1 MEISSK
7 RYNEIKTNNYLKTN
21 LFFLFNGLNRNSN
34 DWILIEQ
41 NLKKINF
48 KYYKIFNKISKLSI
62 KKSIYKN
69 FTITLNG
76 ITFIVL
82 PIKVTK
88 KLKHIE
94 LNKLELFLFNLLA
107 VKLNNKIYSSIQVKN
122 LNCLNYYEN
131 KLLFYQYRITNLKIY
146 LL

>member
-1 MEISSK
+1 MEITSK
-7 RYNEIKTNNYLKTN
+7 KYNEIKTKNYIKTN

-62 KKSIYKN
+62 KKSIYRN
-69 FTITLNG
+69 YTITLNG
-76 ITFIVL
+76 ITFIIL
-82 PIKVTK
+82 PIKINK
-88 KLKHIE
+88 QLKHIE
-94 LNKLELFLFNLLA
+94 LNKLELLLFNLLA
-107 VKLNNKIYSSIQVKN
+107 IKVNNKIYSSIQLKD

-131 KLLFYQYRITNLKIY
+131 KLLLYQYGVTNLKFNFF
-146 LL
+146 